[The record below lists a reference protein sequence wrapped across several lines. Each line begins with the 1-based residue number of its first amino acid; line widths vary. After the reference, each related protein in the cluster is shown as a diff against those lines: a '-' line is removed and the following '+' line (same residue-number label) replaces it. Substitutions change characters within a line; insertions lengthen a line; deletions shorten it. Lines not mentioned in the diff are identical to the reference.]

1 MYYIINHNHQI
12 IAADSSLLGLL
23 NMGTIDELYTKIA
36 LGDITFTS
44 PLEDKV
50 TITTLQGQESYAAQI
65 NTLTGILGDM
75 TLVQL
80 EISEAAAVSPEK
92 DLKEDLLV
100 IGSNEVN
107 DISISDTT
115 LEEVIEESEKTEE
128 AIPEDLLSFKEETTT
143 PEIDTV
149 THDDLPILEDEEP
162 ISFNDTVTEAEE
174 EISLLNDTPVDLQ
187 ETEISETSHEEMSPN
202 ETESSDALFD
212 LILPNAPEETIDE
225 ISLQAEDEQNTA
237 LQEEDHT
244 PILIDIEHISK
255 EIGIS
260 TEDYNNFLNEYID
273 TALTLEKDLQSDKE
287 EKRSHAITTL
297 SHLASVLH
305 LPMITK
311 IITQITN
318 QSAENQN
325 DSVRSLYDTLSRLTT
340 TKADLNEETSM
351 PSAEIETDVI
361 VKKSGTE
368 SFGTIT
374 LDDVKPIH
382 FDFQLEEAA
391 NDLSLPVE
399 LIEEFVHD
407 FIEQAQ
413 TETKKMLAAY
423 EKGDLDTIQKI
434 GHLLKGASSNLRIN
448 PLSDTLYKIQFCEDS
463 SQLEE
468 LIKEYWGH
476 FLSFETQINL
486 ISK

>member
-1 MYYIINHNHQI
+1 MYYITNHNHQI
-12 IAADSSLLGLL
+12 IAADSGFLGLL
-23 NMGTIDELYTKIA
+23 HIETIDELYTKIA

-44 PLEDKV
+44 PLENKV
-50 TITTLQGQESYAAQI
+50 TITTSQGEESYATQI
-65 NTLTGILGDM
+65 STLRSILGDM

-80 EISEAAAVSPEK
+80 EISEEEAVSPEK
-92 DLKEDLLV
+92 DFTEDLLI
-100 IGSNEVN
+100 IGSNEIN
-107 DISISDTT
+107 DIPVSDTA
-115 LEEVIEESEKTEE
+115 LEEVIEKNDKIDESLPE
-128 AIPEDLLSFKEETTT
+128 EDLLSLKEEITT
-143 PEIDTV
+143 PEANTV
-149 THDDLPILEDEEP
+149 THDDLSILDDEP
-162 ISFNDTVTEAEE
+162 ISFNDTVTETEE
-174 EISLLNDTPVDLQ
+174 EISLLDDTPMDLQ
-187 ETEISETSHEEMSPN
+187 ETETRREDHEEILPN
-202 ETESSDALFD
+202 ETESSDELFD
-212 LILPNAPEETIDE
+212 LLLPNAPEETIDE
-225 ISLQAEDEQNTA
+225 ISLQGTNEQKA
-237 LQEEDHT
+237 DLQEEDHT
-244 PILIDIEHISK
+244 PILINTEHISK

-273 TALTLEKDLQSDKE
+273 TAITLEKDLKSDQD

-305 LPMITK
+305 LPMITE
-311 IITQITN
+311 IITQIKN
-318 QSAENQN
+318 QSVENQN
-325 DSVRSLYDTLSRLTT
+325 SSVSALYNTLSRLTT
-340 TKADLNEETSM
+340 QKADMIEEVSV
-351 PSAEIETDVI
+351 PLAEADIA
-361 VKKSGTE
+361 VKPSGTE
-368 SFGTIT
+368 GFGTIS

-407 FIEQAQ
+407 FIEQGH

-463 SQLEE
+463 TQLET
-468 LIKEYWGH
+468 LIKDYWAH